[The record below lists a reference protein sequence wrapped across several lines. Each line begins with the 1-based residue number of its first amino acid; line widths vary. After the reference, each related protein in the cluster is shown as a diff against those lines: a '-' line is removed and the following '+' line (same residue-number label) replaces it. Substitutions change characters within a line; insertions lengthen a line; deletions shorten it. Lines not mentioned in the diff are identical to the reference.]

1 MEKAIRRRRIPRR
14 DYKKIAHKIV
24 PRLGGNKKGKLVLL
38 AEIRPLFLVIK
49 KSSSPVSNF
58 YKSVTTQPKKHVNFE
73 SMRGAGTHPPLLGSL
88 TSTKF
93 ASEDLM
99 TQATTQGLRDGNTN
113 ISLGEVSDLDLVAML
128 QAGDQNGF
136 GEVLNRYTE
145 KVSNLAL
152 RIARNHEDAEEI
164 VQDVFI
170 TVYRK
175 IANFEGKSAFSSWLY
190 RITVNTAFMKLRKR
204 KQTPTTPLED
214 MGQGIKDSWVGER
227 SDTSDVNYL
236 TSRHELR
243 QHLDAAIA
251 KLPEEY
257 RMIFVLRDV
266 DGLSNQEVG
275 EILGV
280 SVPAVKS
287 RLHRSRQMLRKRLSR
302 YFDDYQSEET
312 ISFGPAMTQQRC
324 AA

>member
-1 MEKAIRRRRIPRR
+1 
-14 DYKKIAHKIV
+14 
-24 PRLGGNKKGKLVLL
+24 
-38 AEIRPLFLVIK
+38 
-49 KSSSPVSNF
+49 
-58 YKSVTTQPKKHVNFE
+58 
-73 SMRGAGTHPPLLGSL
+73 MRGAGTHPSLLGSS

-93 ASEDLM
+93 ASEDYMAHLV
-99 TQATTQGLRDGNTN
+99 TQELQNTN
-113 ISLGEVSDLDLVAML
+113 TNTAENAMSDVDLVTKL
-128 QAGDQNGF
+128 QSGDQSGF
-136 GEVLNRYTE
+136 TEILNRYTE

-175 IANFEGKSAFSSWLY
+175 IAKFEGKSAFSSWLY

-204 KQTPTTPLED
+204 KQTPTTSLED
-214 MGQGIKDSWVGER
+214 MGQGIKESWVGER
-227 SDTSDVNYL
+227 SDTSDINYL

-243 QHLDAAIA
+243 QHLDAAIS
-251 KLPEEY
+251 KLPDEY
-257 RMIFVLRDV
+257 RMIFILRDV
-266 DGLSNQEVG
+266 DGLSNQDVG

-287 RLHRSRQMLRKRLSR
+287 RLHRSRQILRKRLSR
-302 YFDDYQSEET
+302 YFDDYQNEDT
-312 ISFGPAMTQQRC
+312 ISFGPAVAQQRC